1 MPLVL
6 QALGL
11 QISPPPRGVPKGGSE
26 ALKALSCLHMVV
38 GARAK
43 PRIVLSGVNFV
54 EGGPLSVFKDA
65 LQELADHY
73 ASRYEI
79 VALVHR
85 QGLFDID
92 SVTYIEF
99 PHVKS
104 SWLRRLHFEYWS
116 LRALS
121 RRLRPFLWLSMHDM
135 TPNVTA
141 EVRAVYC
148 HNPSPFYQLGA
159 REALTDWKFSL
170 FTFFYRYLYAINLR
184 RNDLVIVQQEWL
196 RDEFRRRYQVPNIVV
211 AHPRIPSLVIPA
223 LHEEQQ
229 PEGQAVRFF
238 YPTYPRSF
246 KNVELLLQAARI
258 LEQAGVDGFTVWL
271 TIDGTE
277 NRYAAKLRSQYGA
290 LRSVSWLGIMP
301 RDRILL
307 LYAKADCLLF
317 PSKLETWGMPISEFQ
332 QTGKPMLVIDLPYA
346 HETVGTYNA
355 VKFFPPGTPRVLA
368 DAMESFVQGRLAF
381 SQTSAPSIPAP
392 FAADWTELFH
402 ILLHEERG
410 AHLRPMNADSP
421 AAGSVGASS

>member
-1 MPLVL
+1 MPRVNPR
-6 QALGL
+6 ALGL
-11 QISPPPRGVPKGGSE
+11 QISSARSFPKGDSE
-26 ALKALSCLHMVV
+26 AVEALSCLHMVV
-38 GARAK
+38 GARVK

-73 ASRYEI
+73 SDRYEI

-85 QGLFDID
+85 QSLFDID

-99 PHVKS
+99 PDVKS

-121 RRLRPFLWLSMHDM
+121 RRLRPYLWLSMHDM

-148 HNPSPFYQLGA
+148 HNPSPFYQLGT

-196 RDEFRRRYQVPNIVV
+196 RNEFRRRYHVPKIVV
-211 AHPRIPSLVIPA
+211 AHPRIPSLAIPA
-223 LHEEQQ
+223 LDGEQPQ
-229 PEGQAVRFF
+229 GSAVRFL

-271 TIDGTE
+271 TIDGSE
-277 NRYAAKLRSQYGA
+277 NRYASKLRSEYGG

-346 HETVGTYNA
+346 HETVGTYPA
-355 VKFFPPGTPRVLA
+355 VRFFPPGNPPILA
-368 DAMESFVQGRLAF
+368 QAMESFIQGRLAY
-381 SQTSAPSIPAP
+381 SPTSAPSIPAP
-392 FAADWTELFH
+392 FAADWTELFN
-402 ILLHEERG
+402 ILLNEKQGGR
-410 AHLRPMNADSP
+410 LTPINADSP
-421 AAGSVGASS
+421 AAGSVSASS

>member
-1 MPLVL
+1 
-6 QALGL
+6 
-11 QISPPPRGVPKGGSE
+11 
-26 ALKALSCLHMVV
+26 MVV

-85 QGLFDID
+85 QSLFDID
-92 SVTYIEF
+92 SITYIEF
-99 PHVKS
+99 PQVKA
-104 SWLRRLHFEYWS
+104 SWLRRLYFEYWG

-121 RRLRPFLWLSMHDM
+121 RRLRPYLWLSMHDM

-148 HNPSPFYQLGA
+148 HNPSPFYELGA

-184 RNDLVIVQQEWL
+184 RNDHVIVQQEWL
-196 RDEFRRRYQVPNIVV
+196 RDEFRRRYRVPNIVV
-211 AHPRIPSLVIPA
+211 AHPRIPNLVIPA
-223 LHEEQQ
+223 FDEEQPPQ
-229 PEGQAVRFF
+229 ERGVRFL

-246 KNVELLLQAARI
+246 KNVELLLEAARI
-258 LEQAGVDGFTVWL
+258 LEQAGVEGFHVWL
-271 TIDGTE
+271 TIDGSE
-277 NRYAAKLRSQYGA
+277 NRYAAKLRSEYGG

-307 LYAKADCLLF
+307 LYAKADCLVF

-346 HETVGTYNA
+346 HETVGTYPA
-355 VKFFPPGTPRVLA
+355 VRFFPPGTPRALA
-368 DAMESFVQGRLAF
+368 EAMESFIQGRPIF
-381 SQTSAPSIPAP
+381 SQTCAPSIPTP
-392 FAADWTELFH
+392 FAADWTELFR
-402 ILLHEERG
+402 ILLNQKWG
-410 AHLRPMNADSP
+410 GTLTSTSAD
-421 AAGSVGASS
+421 

>member
-1 MPLVL
+1 MIG
-6 QALGL
+6 Q
-11 QISPPPRGVPKGGSE
+11 
-26 ALKALSCLHMVV
+26 
-38 GARAK
+38 GARVRR
-43 PRIVLSGVNFV
+43 RIVLSGVNFV

-73 ASRYEI
+73 ADRYEI

-85 QGLFDID
+85 RTLFDID
-92 SVTYIEF
+92 NVTYLEF
-99 PHVKS
+99 PHIKS
-104 SWLRRLHFEYWS
+104 SWLRRFHFEYWS

-121 RRLRPFLWLSMHDM
+121 RRLRPYLWLSMHDM

-148 HNPSPFYQLGA
+148 HNPSPFYRLGA

-196 RDEFRRRYQVPNIVV
+196 RSEFRRRYRAKNIVV
-211 AHPRIPSLVIPA
+211 AHPRIPRLVIPA
-223 LHEEQQ
+223 LPEEEEAQGR
-229 PEGQAVRFF
+229 EVRFF
-238 YPTYPRSF
+238 YPSYPRSF
-246 KNVELLLQAARI
+246 KNIELLLQAARI
-258 LEQAGVDGFTVWL
+258 LEQGETEGFSVWL
-271 TIDGTE
+271 TIDGSE
-277 NRYAAKLRSQYGA
+277 NRYAARLRSEYGG

-346 HETVGTYNA
+346 HETVGTYDA
-355 VKFFPPGTPRVLA
+355 VRFFPPGNPQILA
-368 DAMESFVQGRLAF
+368 DAMKSFIQGRLAF
-381 SQTSAPSIPAP
+381 SETSAPLIPMP
-392 FAADWTELFH
+392 FAGDWTELFH
-402 ILLHEERG
+402 MLLHENQDSLTR
-410 AHLRPMNADSP
+410 ANADSP
-421 AAGSVGASS
+421 AAGPVSASS

>member
-1 MPLVL
+1 M
-6 QALGL
+6 
-11 QISPPPRGVPKGGSE
+11 
-26 ALKALSCLHMVV
+26 
-38 GARAK
+38 K

-54 EGGPLSVFKDA
+54 EGGPLSVFRDA

-85 QGLFDID
+85 QNLFDID
-92 SVTYIEF
+92 GVTYMEF

-121 RRLRPFLWLSMHDM
+121 RRLGPHLWLSMHDM

-148 HNPSPFYQLGA
+148 HNPSPFYRLSA

-184 RNDLVIVQQEWL
+184 RNDFVIVQQEWL
-196 RDEFRRRYQVPNIVV
+196 RGEFRRRYHVPNIVV

-223 LHEEQQ
+223 GREEQQ
-229 PEGQAVRFF
+229 TQGQAVRFV

-258 LEQAGVDGFTVWL
+258 LEQGGMEGFTVWL
-271 TIDGTE
+271 TIDGSE
-277 NRYAAKLRSQYGA
+277 NRYAAKLRSEYGN
-290 LRSVSWLGIMP
+290 LRSVSWRGIMP
-301 RDRILL
+301 RDRILQ
-307 LYAKADCLLF
+307 LYAQADCLLF

-346 HETVGTYNA
+346 HETVGKYHA
-355 VKFFPPGTPRVLA
+355 VSFFPPDNPQMLA
-368 DAMESFVQGRLAF
+368 DAMESFIQGRLAV
-381 SQTSAPSIPAP
+381 SETSAPSIPAP
-392 FAADWTELFH
+392 FAADWTELFQ
-402 ILLHEERG
+402 ILLNETR
-410 AHLRPMNADSP
+410 
-421 AAGSVGASS
+421 AAI